1 MPRLASSPRLVLTLG
16 CVALLPLASLVAAER
31 SARAMTDAATQ
42 LLANLTPDQ
51 RAKAAFAFESDQR
64 MRWNFIP
71 TEAFPRQG
79 LLVGE
84 MSESQRTLTHNLL
97 KAGLSQRGYLTATAI
112 MNLEEILGAI
122 EQAARDGG
130 RQAEGFRRDPV
141 RYFVSVFGTPSRS
154 GAWGWRVEGHHV
166 SLHFTVVKGQ
176 IVASTPTMFGSNPAE
191 VRDGAKKGLRILAA
205 EEDTA
210 RELVMSLSESQRATA
225 VFNTTALNEIVTTN
239 TVDISPLSPAGL
251 PASAMTAAQ
260 RDQLMKVIDV
270 YAGFMADDIAAERM
284 GALKKAGFEKITFA
298 WAGSLERGQKHYYRI
313 QGPTFLIEYDNAQ
326 NDGNH
331 IHSVWRDFGGDF
343 GRDVLREHL
352 AAAAH

>member
-1 MPRLASSPRLVLTLG
+1 MLHVTRSPRLLL
-16 CVALLPLASLVAAER
+16 ALVCAAALPIGSLIAAER
-31 SARAMTDAATQ
+31 SARGMTDAAST
-42 LLANLTPDQ
+42 LLASLAPDQ
-51 RAKAAFAFESDQR
+51 RAKASFAFDSDQR
-64 MRWNFIP
+64 TRWNFIP

-84 MSESQRTLTHNLL
+84 MTDAQRALTHNLL
-97 KAGLSQRGYLTATAI
+97 KAGLSQRGYMTATAI
-112 MNLEEILGAI
+112 MSLEEVLGAI
-122 EQAARDGG
+122 EQAARSAG

-141 RYFVSVFGTPSRS
+141 RYFVSVFGTPSTS

-191 VRDGAKKGLRILAA
+191 VREGPKKGTRILAA

-210 RELVMSLSESQRATA
+210 RELVMSLDESQRSTA
-225 VFNTTALNEIVTTN
+225 VFNSTALNEIVSTN
-239 TVDISPLSPAGL
+239 KLDISPLSPAGL
-251 PASAMTAAQ
+251 PASAMTAKQ
-260 RDQLMKVIDV
+260 REQLMKVIDV
-270 YAGFMADDIAAERM
+270 YAGFMADDIAAERLA
-284 GALKKAGFEKITFA
+284 ALKKAGLEKIAFA
-298 WAGSLERGQKHYYRI
+298 WAGSLDRGQKHYYRI

-331 IHSVWRDFGGDF
+331 IHSVWRDFNGDF

-352 AAAAH
+352 ATTAH